1 MAKENP
7 QTKVDLEMMPSDKL
21 IFPTFNKVLVK
32 REEAPE
38 KYGMLFV
45 PESVRDRE
53 KPLHGVVAAIGPDV
67 YQVDIGDTVV
77 FGQYSGT
84 NIKVDDM
91 IYVVL
96 KDEDI
101 HVILE
106 EREENAEETANGV
119 SGED

>member
-7 QTKVDLEMMPSDKL
+7 QVEVALEMMPPTKL
-21 IFPTFNKVLVK
+21 IFPTANKLLVV

-38 KYGMLFV
+38 RIGAIIV
-45 PESVRDRE
+45 PESVRNRE
-53 KPLHGVVAAIGPDV
+53 MPLHGVVAAVGPDV
-67 YQVDIGDTVV
+67 YQVEVGDTVI

-84 NIKVDDM
+84 NIKVDELM
-91 IYVVL
+91 YTVL

-106 EREENAEETANGV
+106 ERDAEETSEGV
-119 SGED
+119 SRED

>member
-1 MAKENP
+1 MAQEKP
-7 QTKVDLEMMPSDKL
+7 QIKVDLEMMPPNKL
-21 IFPTFNKVLVK
+21 IFPTANRLLVQ

-38 KYGMLFV
+38 RIGAIIV
-45 PESVRDRE
+45 PDSVRDRE
-53 KPLHGVVAAIGPDV
+53 KPLHGVVAAVGPEV
-67 YQVDIGDTVV
+67 YQIDVGDTVV

-84 NIKVDDM
+84 NIKVDEL
-91 IYVVL
+91 IYTVL

-106 EREENAEETANGV
+106 ERDAEETEEGV

>member
-1 MAKENP
+1 MAKEKP
-7 QTKVDLEMMPSDKL
+7 QIKVELEMMPPTKL
-21 IFPTFNKVLVK
+21 VIPTFNKVLVQ
-32 REEAPE
+32 REEAPD
-38 KYGMLFV
+38 KIGSIIV
-45 PESVRDRE
+45 PDSVRDRE

-67 YQVDIGDTVV
+67 YHIEVGDTVV

-84 NIKVDDM
+84 NIKVDGN

-106 EREENAEETANGV
+106 ERDSAEETEEGI

>member
-1 MAKENP
+1 MVEKNP
-7 QTKVDLEMMPSDKL
+7 QIKVDLDMMPPDKS
-21 IFPTFNKVLVK
+21 IIPTFNKVLVI

-38 KYGMLFV
+38 KVGMLFV
-45 PESVRDRE
+45 PDSVRDKE

-84 NIKVDDM
+84 NIKVDEM
-91 IYVVL
+91 MYVVL

-106 EREENAEETANGV
+106 ERNAEETEEGV